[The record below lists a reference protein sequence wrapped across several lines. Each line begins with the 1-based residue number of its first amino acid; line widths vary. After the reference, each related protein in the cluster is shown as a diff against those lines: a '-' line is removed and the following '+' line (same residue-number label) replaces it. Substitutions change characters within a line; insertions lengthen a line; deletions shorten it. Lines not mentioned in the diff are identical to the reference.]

1 MQSRRHGGKSS
12 EPARIRIQR
21 VLADAGIAS
30 RRASEALV
38 EEGAVTVNG
47 RIVEGL
53 PCFVDPN
60 ADDIRVSGRR
70 VEKRR
75 RHHYIML
82 FKPRGYVCTSRDPQ
96 GRKRALDLVQHPSG
110 SRLFSVGRL
119 DLESSG
125 LLLLTD
131 DGELANRLTHPR
143 YGVHKGYDVTVR
155 GRLDDEAIDKARR
168 GLYLVDRRTGE
179 ATRTAESD
187 LVVLKRDRERTRL
200 YIALREGRNRQ
211 IRRVMDRVGHPVRK
225 LRRVQ
230 MGPLKLKGLA
240 IGEWRELTPGE
251 LGALRRA
258 TKDNAPTLDTGPNR
272 RIKQVST
279 RTPASSKR
287 SRTASSRSSTG
298 TSTKGRSGGSG
309 RSSGKASGNRSV
321 ESSGSSKRRGRIER
335 GHDGSKDNSSNG
347 RKPSSGGGRGGR
359 RQRPGGSRS

>member
-1 MQSRRHGGKSS
+1 MIGMPSPRDGRKSS
-12 EPARIRIQR
+12 EPSRIRIQR
-21 VLADAGIAS
+21 LLADAGVAS

-38 EEGAVTVNG
+38 EDGSVTLNG
-47 RIVEGL
+47 KVIQSL
-53 PCFVDPN
+53 PCFVDPDS
-60 ADDIRVSGRR
+60 DDIRVNGRR

-75 RHHYIML
+75 RNHYIML
-82 FKPRGYVCTSRDPQ
+82 FKPKGYVCTAKDPQ
-96 GRKRALDLVQHPSG
+96 GRKLALDLVRHPSG

-155 GRLDDEAIDKARR
+155 GRLEDDEMEKVKR
-168 GLYLVDRRTGE
+168 GLYLVDRKTGE

-187 LVVLKRDRERTRL
+187 LVILKRDRDRTRL

-211 IRRVMDRVGHPVRK
+211 IRRIMDHVDHPVRK

-240 IGEWRELTPGE
+240 VGEWRELTPGE

-258 TKDNAPTLDTGPNR
+258 ASGGP
-272 RIKQVST
+272 
-279 RTPASSKR
+279 
-287 SRTASSRSSTG
+287 TAS
-298 TSTKGRSGGSG
+298 TKVGAR
-309 RSSGKASGNRSV
+309 AA
-321 ESSGSSKRRGRIER
+321 
-335 GHDGSKDNSSNG
+335 
-347 RKPSSGGGRGGR
+347 GGR
-359 RQRPGGSRS
+359 RKKTGGARVGGKTESARKGKKAEGGGKTESVRKIRKAESRRISRKAENARQTRKSEGGRKGGGNRRRSAGPGRS

>member
-1 MQSRRHGGKSS
+1 MIGMPSRRDGGKSS
-12 EPARIRIQR
+12 EDRRIRIQR
-21 VLADAGIAS
+21 VLADAGVAS
-30 RRASEALV
+30 RRASEELV
-38 EEGAVTVNG
+38 LEGAVTVNG
-47 RIVEGL
+47 RVVQEL
-53 PCFVDPN
+53 PCFVDPD

-70 VEKRR
+70 IEKPR

-82 FKPRGYVCTSRDPQ
+82 FKPKGYVCTAKDPQ
-96 GRKRALDLVQHPSG
+96 GRKIAHDLVKHPSG
-110 SRLFSVGRL
+110 ARLFSVGRL

-155 GRLDDEAIDKARR
+155 GRLDDEQVEKVRK
-168 GLYLVDRRTGE
+168 GLFLVDRRTGE
-179 ATRTAESD
+179 ASRTAESD

-240 IGEWRELTPGE
+240 VGEWRELTPGE

-258 TKDNAPTLDTGPNR
+258 AAGEEATVPTGPRDPHGRVGR
-272 RIKQVST
+272 RKKGH
-279 RTPASSKR
+279 A
-287 SRTASSRSSTG
+287 G
-298 TSTKGRSGGSG
+298 GRSGSRSGSG
-309 RSSGKASGNRSV
+309 SRSRSGQGAR
-321 ESSGSSKRRGRIER
+321 KRRG
-335 GHDGSKDNSSNG
+335 
-347 RKPSSGGGRGGR
+347 
-359 RQRPGGSRS
+359 